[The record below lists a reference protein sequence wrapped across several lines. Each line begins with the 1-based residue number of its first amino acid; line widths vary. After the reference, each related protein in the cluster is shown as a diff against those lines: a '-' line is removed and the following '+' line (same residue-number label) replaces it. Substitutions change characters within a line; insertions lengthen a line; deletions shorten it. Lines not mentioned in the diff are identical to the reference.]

1 LAVSWGGVCAVSWS
15 GSIVSW
21 GSSVV
26 GWSSVVSWGSDGI
39 AGWSG
44 VRLDDGWG
52 GIGGFRSG
60 IFSEFLDRFV
70 ILG

>member
-1 LAVSWGGVCAVSWS
+1 
-15 GSIVSW
+15 
-21 GSSVV
+21 
-26 GWSSVVSWGSDGI
+26 VSWGSDGI
-39 AGWSG
+39 GGWSG